1 PFPLLLLGLHRLA
14 RDAARV
20 AAGVTIA
27 ALFLIVHAGHLESV
41 LHTVCAAGLYFLFAL
56 WQAGPGRR
64 WRPFSLS
71 LLVGGLSLG
80 LGAVLLLTF
89 FEVWPQT
96 LESAIRDFYALSKKS
111 VPLAEALARTA
122 TFFAPHAYGLWGHGA
137 VDAKFW
143 EEPIGPYA
151 GALLLPLAA
160 LAWRSPR
167 KEKWVF
173 ALYVL
178 L

>member
-64 WRPFSLS
+64 WKPLRLS
-71 LLVGGLSLG
+71 LLVGVLSLG
-80 LGAVLLLTF
+80 LGAVVLLTF

-96 LESAIRDFYALSKKS
+96 LESAVRDYYTTLRKS
-111 VPLAEALARTA
+111 VPLPGALAPPA
-122 TFFAPHAYGLWGHGA
+122 TFLVPHAFGL
-137 VDAKFW
+137 
-143 EEPIGPYA
+143 
-151 GALLLPLAA
+151 
-160 LAWRSPR
+160 
-167 KEKWVF
+167 
-173 ALYVL
+173 
-178 L
+178 